1 MLQRGRV
8 LGFVV
13 GSLLAAG
20 VRDAAASC
28 RISNHTDRDF
38 VVASGNVAGQ
48 RVKAHGTT
56 TIAPGKVQGKTD
68 DGRTI
73 SGTCKDGGDL
83 VIEEKNGVPLLM
95 PKAAPKPAK
104 KSK

>member
-1 MLQRGRV
+1 MLVLVVGGV
-8 LGFVV
+8 LG
-13 GSLLAAG
+13 LLAAG
-20 VRDAAASC
+20 ARGAWASC
-28 RISNHTDRDF
+28 RITNHTAHDF

-48 RVKAHGTT
+48 RVKANGTT
-56 TIAPGKVQGKTD
+56 TIAPGKVQGKND

-83 VIEEKNGVPLLM
+83 VIEEKDGVPLLM
-95 PKAAPKPAK
+95 PKAAPKPAAK